1 MNAYGA
7 ATIGVCIDMSPVIYR
22 SMHRTTIV
30 LDDKKLA
37 KVRRVLG
44 TSGIKETVERAF
56 DEILAM
62 ELRKRHV
69 ERLIKQ
75 EGIDLADED
84 VMAAAWR

>member
-1 MNAYGA
+1 
-7 ATIGVCIDMSPVIYR
+7 
-22 SMHRTTIV
+22 MHRTTIQ
-30 LDDKKLA
+30 LDQKKLA

-44 TSGIKETVERAF
+44 TTGIKETVERAF

-69 ERLIKQ
+69 ERLIKRQ
-75 EGIDLADED
+75 GIDLDDED

>member
-1 MNAYGA
+1 
-7 ATIGVCIDMSPVIYR
+7 
-22 SMHRTTIV
+22 MHRTTIV
-30 LDDKKLA
+30 LDEKKLA

-44 TSGIKETVERAF
+44 TTGIKETVERAF

-69 ERLIKQ
+69 ERLIRQ
-75 EGIDLADED
+75 DGIDLANDD